1 VTRVLALDTAT
12 DIATA
17 CVAVDGVVLAEGT
30 LGPERYAAQRI
41 LELVDELLAEA
52 GTRLDELDAVV
63 VGTGPGS
70 FTGLR
75 IGIAAARGLG
85 LALQVPVAGVS
96 TLDALRAGAGDEGYA
111 VIDARRGEVFVAAYR
126 HHRCT
131 LEPLAIDPAEL
142 AERLAGR
149 REWGRTAMLAVGDG
163 AVRFRAELERA
174 GVAVPADSSRAH
186 RVSALMVCR
195 LGRAREPADRD
206 AVLPDYRREPDAVP
220 PQHT

>member
-41 LELVDELLAEA
+41 LELADELLAEA
-52 GTRLDELDAVV
+52 GIRLDQLDAVV

-85 LALQVPVAGVS
+85 LALGVPVAGVS
-96 TLDALRAGAGDEGYA
+96 TLDALQAGAGADAFA
-111 VIDARRGEVFVAAYR
+111 VIDARRGEVFAAGPELPPTVLR
-126 HHRCT
+126 
-131 LEPLAIDPAEL
+131 PADLASRLPAG
-142 AERLAGR
+142 A
-149 REWGRTAMLAVGDG
+149 LAVGDG
-163 AVRFRAELERA
+163 ALRYAALLTGAVVPPAGDPRHAPRASLHAALAAEDGYA
-174 GVAVPADSSRAH
+174 SS
-186 RVSALMVCR
+186 S
-195 LGRAREPADRD
+195 EPRY
-206 AVLPDYRREPDAVP
+206 LRRPDAEP
-220 PQHT
+220 EAA